1 MTDKNGKSYRY
12 TSPDEIG
19 ETTSKG
25 NMANPMDGQ
34 TSENAKWYELS
45 KSGKSAYEID
55 NQDYQSA
62 ISSAWEKKNATEQ
75 QQRKQAET
83 PTFESFKKYFWK

>member
-1 MTDKNGKSYRY
+1 LSYK
-12 TSPDEIG
+12 PF
-19 ETTSKG
+19 
-25 NMANPMDGQ
+25 
-34 TSENAKWYELS
+34 
-45 KSGKSAYEID
+45 YEID